1 MRPLKLTMSAFGP
14 YERETV
20 IDFTALGDCSFFLIH
35 GATGAGKTTILDAIC
50 YAFYGDASVAGRT
63 GSMLR
68 SQQAG
73 PEQET
78 FVEFI
83 FTIGEKTYRLR
94 RNPDYLRKS
103 KRQTKNG
110 NGLTAETAGA
120 ELWRID
126 VEPV

>member
-63 GSMLR
+63 GSRLGI
-68 SQQAG
+68 SAG
-73 PEQET
+73 IPPLTLALSPKGRGDRLVLFVDLPPLPFRERVTSSPE
-78 FVEFI
+78 
-83 FTIGEKTYRLR
+83 
-94 RNPDYLRKS
+94 S
-103 KRQTKNG
+103 
-110 NGLTAETAGA
+110 TASPA
-120 ELWRID
+120 
-126 VEPV
+126 PQ